1 MKNIFRILAVILL
14 GLSVASCE
22 LFSPKLWREVSEYRR
37 KRGIECY
44 KNGYGNIFCEDIDG
58 NPAY

>member
-22 LFSPKLWREVSEYRR
+22 LFSPKFWQEVRESREE
-37 KRGIECY
+37 RGEHCY
-44 KNGYGNIFCEDIDG
+44 KQYGNVYCEDRNG
-58 NPAY
+58 NRIY